1 MGPLKSSLSIVDNI
15 SKLVKFPM
23 DSGRDPLSHTSFIS

>member
-1 MGPLKSSLSIVDNI
+1 MDFGMGPFKSSLSIVDNI

-23 DSGRDPLSHTSFIS
+23 DSGIGSFKVL